1 MSPAANAI
9 RPLRYHAHVAFR
21 QAVFYLPV
29 LLLILRKTNA
39 VGVVAALVMTAAR
52 KTKSGATVP
61 SRKRGVM
68 RVLLHPTAH
77 MFARQGFMVTD
88 RLLLTHHIF
97 RLIPIKPISHL
108 L

>member
-1 MSPAANAI
+1 
-9 RPLRYHAHVAFR
+9 LR

-88 RLLLTHHIF
+88 RLLLRIIYF
-97 RLIPIKPISHL
+97 D
-108 L
+108 